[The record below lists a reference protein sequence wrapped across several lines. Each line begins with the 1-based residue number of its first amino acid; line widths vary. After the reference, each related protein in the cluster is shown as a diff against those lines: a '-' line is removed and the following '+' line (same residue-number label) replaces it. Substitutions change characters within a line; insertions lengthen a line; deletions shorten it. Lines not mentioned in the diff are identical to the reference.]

1 MNSFTCIIK
10 LHQVFDIAFMH
21 YLLALA
27 MFPRCLCRLSPGHCR
42 LNVFFDVVKEI
53 QVNELWPSQ
62 STCCISHF
70 TEEDTI
76 TSCGKAVKA
85 LLHLTDPVLE
95 FTCVNVAVIQSLVH
109 QISDQPKYVNVTFV
123 LSRLTLPRH

>member
-1 MNSFTCIIK
+1 MHNKTV
-10 LHQVFDIAFMH
+10 HQVFDIAFMR

-42 LNVFFDVVKEI
+42 LNVFFDVAKEI
-53 QVNELWPSQ
+53 QVNELWSSQ

-70 TEEDTI
+70 TDEDTNPAEMQ
-76 TSCGKAVKA
+76 SKL

-95 FTCVNVAVIQSLVH
+95 FTCVNIAVIQSLV
-109 QISDQPKYVNVTFV
+109 
-123 LSRLTLPRH
+123 R